1 METYQ
6 RKKLEK
12 MMEKLK
18 SLSKDSDEYKSQL
31 LEIRVVVEGFGYE
44 VLTEPEIKED
54 VASRLDVE
62 EECIPDM
69 SEWTDFFESI
79 DDFVVG
85 KDKNLIALDDN
96 EDKDTLYVYDSY
108 GAYTE
113 LQDLAMVTLRSKL
126 INDYERLN

>member
-1 METYQ
+1 MNTSE
-6 RKKLEK
+6 REK
-12 MMEKLK
+12 IKRMIIKLK
-18 SLSKDSDEYKSQL
+18 SLSKDSDKYKSLL
-31 LEIRVVVEGFGYE
+31 LEIRVVVKGFGYE
-44 VLTEPEIKED
+44 VLTEAEIIKD